1 MIYIMSQSEVSRIR
15 TQIELEYQSTNFVF
29 NGFTPTARHE
39 YITRKQENIAG
50 YFEELQLHISP
61 EEAMKLIKRCSEVQ

>member
-1 MIYIMSQSEVSRIR
+1 MSQSEVSRIR